1 MDDPQD
7 LLAWRGLKATRSL
20 LKRLLDSRSR
30 ALSNVI
36 SCVQA
41 GDDIGARE
49 NLAKCR
55 LLEDIIEDISG
66 EKAPDCFGET

>member
-1 MDDPQD
+1 
-7 LLAWRGLKATRSL
+7 
-20 LKRLLDSRSR
+20 
-30 ALSNVI
+30 VI